1 MQGGG
6 REVSKKS
13 AHSTLKKG
21 WFYICRN
28 RVLFM
33 LLPAAAVAPIVAP
46 ISSHAQSRFRY
57 LYIVMLNF
65 YSMLRYHMLNFTL
78 CKDTKAHLYLKLMY
92 ALPFKFEWLCY
103 FILNACYFSIFWSIL
118 FAKKN

>member
-33 LLPAAAVAPIVAP
+33 LLPAAAVAPI
-46 ISSHAQSRFRY
+46 SSHAQSRFGY

-65 YSMLRYHMLNFTL
+65 YSM
-78 CKDTKAHLYLKLMY
+78 
-92 ALPFKFEWLCY
+92 
-103 FILNACYFSIFWSIL
+103 
-118 FAKKN
+118 

>member
-1 MQGGG
+1 MTWLICVSCFSYNPLERREVCKGGG

-28 RVLFM
+28 RLLFM
-33 LLPAAAVAPIVAP
+33 LLPAAAVAP

-57 LYIVMLNF
+57 LYIAMLNF
-65 YSMLRYHMLNFTL
+65 YSV
-78 CKDTKAHLYLKLMY
+78 KIPY
-92 ALPFKFEWLCY
+92 AEFY
-103 FILNACYFSIFWSIL
+103 SM
-118 FAKKN
+118 